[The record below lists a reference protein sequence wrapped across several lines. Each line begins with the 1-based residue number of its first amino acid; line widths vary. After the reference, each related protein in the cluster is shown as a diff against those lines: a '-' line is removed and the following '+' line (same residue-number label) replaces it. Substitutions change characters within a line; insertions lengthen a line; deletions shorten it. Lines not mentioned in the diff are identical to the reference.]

1 MYLSNAQ
8 IIGVYLLGLVTLP
21 MIAVMVSTIQY
32 GRRNPNQRRYIYAA
46 AVGLALIAVVLYF
59 AAVGLVSVV
68 RG

>member
-46 AVGLALIAVVLYF
+46 AVGL
-59 AAVGLVSVV
+59 VSVV